1 MIIGSFLF
9 FLCLILVVGIFS
21 AKAGKKTNADYM
33 LASRSIGPIPIALSA
48 VSTCNSGFMFIGMIG
63 FTYVY
68 GFSAIWLIFSW
79 ILGDLFAW
87 SIVHRPLREKSELL
101 GTSTLSGFISEHL
114 KSSIVAKLSA
124 LFIFIFLS
132 VYAAAQL
139 TAGSKALFVLLGWPH
154 AWGVLIGAVIVTI
167 YSISGGIRASIWT
180 DVIQSILMI
189 VSMGGLLIVAFYTIG
204 GFAELGRQLYLID
217 PQLVSWFPIETS
229 VGFPL
234 YFAGWLAFGFGVLG
248 QPHIMVR
255 PMIIKDS
262 SQLKKA
268 KIIYFTWYTLFNLGA
283 LGVGLTARILLPE
296 LEALDTE
303 LALPVLA
310 TKLLPDLLIGG
321 ILAGIFSATI
331 STADSQILTCSAA
344 ISQDLFPKWKSKLSM
359 SKISTL
365 LTISIVVFISL
376 FGSKNV
382 FVLVVFAWSSLA
394 VVLGPLIILK
404 CLNFHVGTRTSL
416 SMMLGSFFTVLLW
429 TQVFKLSSMVNEVL
443 PGFVIAF
450 LFFGVSCFLKKK
462 NNQKKFCKEH
472 QKINR
477 VLEGC

>member
-1 MIIGSFLF
+1 
-9 FLCLILVVGIFS
+9 
-21 AKAGKKTNADYM
+21 
-33 LASRSIGPIPIALSA
+33 
-48 VSTCNSGFMFIGMIG
+48 
-63 FTYVY
+63 
-68 GFSAIWLIFSW
+68 
-79 ILGDLFAW
+79 
-87 SIVHRPLREKSELL
+87 
-101 GTSTLSGFISEHL
+101 
-114 KSSIVAKLSA
+114 
-124 LFIFIFLS
+124 
-132 VYAAAQL
+132 
-139 TAGSKALFVLLGWPH
+139 
-154 AWGVLIGAVIVTI
+154 
-167 YSISGGIRASIWT
+167 
-180 DVIQSILMI
+180 
-189 VSMGGLLIVAFYTIG
+189 
-204 GFAELGRQLYLID
+204 
-217 PQLVSWFPIETS
+217 
-229 VGFPL
+229 
-234 YFAGWLAFGFGVLG
+234 
-248 QPHIMVR
+248 
-255 PMIIKDS
+255 
-262 SQLKKA
+262 
-268 KIIYFTWYTLFNLGA
+268 
-283 LGVGLTARILLPE
+283 VGLTARILLPE

-462 NNQKKFCKEH
+462 NNQKKFCKRKGDAVYGSERTTG
-472 QKINR
+472 N
-477 VLEGC
+477 